1 MDQKITTDLFILS
14 SKKVSKMSPS
24 LLFPILTFSPF
35 LWQGDQKYTSV
46 IKGKV
51 EGCWGYCLQFEGT
64 NFACKSLYV
73 QTFLWSL
80 EFAIF
85 KISRAWHYLASTSN
99 RLDKVQKIFLI
110 TTFIH
115 DWYLLRW
122 NWNIEKLWEFC
133 VGTNHCHA
141 KLSFSW
147 YVYIFLINYYR
158 FPINGSSVFYLI
170 FF

>member
-1 MDQKITTDLFILS
+1 MGKIIKSSRYAYLQCGWIFNPWKLMAWRKWVLKYQEIEEDFFIDQKITTDLFILS

-24 LLFPILTFSPF
+24 LLFPILTFSAF

-85 KISRAWHYLASTSN
+85 KISRAWHYLASDH
-99 RLDKVQKIFLI
+99 L
-110 TTFIH
+110 
-115 DWYLLRW
+115 
-122 NWNIEKLWEFC
+122 
-133 VGTNHCHA
+133 
-141 KLSFSW
+141 
-147 YVYIFLINYYR
+147 
-158 FPINGSSVFYLI
+158 
-170 FF
+170 